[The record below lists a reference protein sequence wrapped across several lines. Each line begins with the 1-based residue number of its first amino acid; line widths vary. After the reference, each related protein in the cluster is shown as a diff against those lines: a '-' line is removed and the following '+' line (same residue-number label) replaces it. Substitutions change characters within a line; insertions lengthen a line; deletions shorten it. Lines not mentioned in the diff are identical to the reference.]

1 MDGIGGT
8 AIIFAF
14 GTWLVGQAAVLF
26 AGVDALDCSA
36 FPQGPL
42 ESSCKNNKLGAGFAG
57 FFLLIGFFVCTAGS
71 ILHLKPPPASH
82 AGVGGFAAGFGFLL
96 LSKATLGFA
105 LANEPGACKSGDVA
119 SLDSNSK
126 ICAASVSSGLFDL
139 FGFVVVLGGVA
150 LSLAKKDTSGIVA
163 GCAFGLGMLLL
174 ADVEGGTLSG
184 AIGLFQLYDSD
195 QCDSENG
202 KTKLCK
208 GALAAGLFWVLGAL
222 VCLACSVAHIVRG
235 HQEGSSSAANPPTGK
250 STAMQEAELS
260 SPTSL
265 TAATPGLATPSN
277 LSEKQAAH
285 RKASVSTH
293 AQPLQQAY
301 AQYGSV
307 FIPQR
312 GIEAV
317 FNQIDTDHNGVLD
330 ENEMRGR
337 GLHVLLHDH
346 TGVCDN
352 KYRREC
358 RMCK

>member
-1 MDGIGGT
+1 MQLCVNKPGVHTHVHVHLCLLCLVLQDSLGRNMDGIGGT

-163 GCAFGLGMLLL
+163 GCAFGLCMLLL
-174 ADVEGGTLSG
+174 ADVGGGTLSG

-195 QCDSENG
+195 QCDS
-202 KTKLCK
+202 KLCK
-208 GALAAGLFWVLGAL
+208 GALAAGLFWGLGAL
-222 VCLACSVAHIVRG
+222 VCLACSVAHMVKG
-235 HQEGSSSAANPPTGK
+235 HREGSSSAANPPTGT
-250 STAMQEAELS
+250 STAVQEAELS
-260 SPTSL
+260 PPTGL
-265 TAATPGLATPSN
+265 TAATPGICLVR
-277 LSEKQAAH
+277 AAC
-285 RKASVSTH
+285 VSTNVWLTWWQTQV
-293 AQPLQQAY
+293 AQ
-301 AQYGSV
+301 
-307 FIPQR
+307 
-312 GIEAV
+312 AV
-317 FNQIDTDHNGVLD
+317 WRLFWATFRCMPTANAEG
-330 ENEMRGR
+330 
-337 GLHVLLHDH
+337 
-346 TGVCDN
+346 
-352 KYRREC
+352 
-358 RMCK
+358 